1 MTFTRQWGLRA
12 GLLCCLC
19 LLGGWAGLAQAAA
32 YLFASSGA
40 SMPKGCS
47 YGGYSGGVYN
57 FSCGAVTLAWN
68 DTVSIKADSR
78 PARISFTGA
87 FDASNAVINGGGSAS
102 QLTLVVGGN
111 FSTQGSLVAQL
122 QVSGNRT
129 AIFNSGSGITGS
141 ITMGTG
147 TLTLASSNVTVDG
160 SITSSGALLVGAAAR
175 INGPVSAA
183 SVTDTSSNAVYGS
196 SITASSGAV
205 SLGYGASVAGDIRA
219 EGGSGS
225 VTLAGGNNVGGLI
238 STSGTFTLLASNST
252 IAGSVKAAAVAAA
265 GASGSSIGGGVEA
278 TAGAINLGGS
288 SLTVGGD
295 AVATGI
301 ISLGY
306 NTRVNGCARTT
317 RNSSNSIQLNGWQSG
332 AGGVCCLSGGGSCL
346 PLNSACYSN
355 SSGGSLALC
364 KTTLP
369 PVLGKTSSAASAVVG
384 DVVSFTLS
392 VSNPND
398 DPLNNLVLTDVM
410 PAGMVY
416 VNHVAQQGSVVVS
429 GQSLTWTLPSL
440 AGKASAQMTLVVR
453 LNQQGSLTNTLSSPG
468 AISVSRSILVLSQ
481 ATTHFRMDEVEDS
494 WTGADGEVVD
504 SGGTA
509 LHGRRMATTASTGTN
524 VVTPDPTI
532 ESQFASVDGSF
543 CNAGSFDGGGVVMVP
558 GDSRFDYST
567 KLSATAWIYPTARPS
582 SDLYSILS
590 NDKNYEFHI
599 NPSGKLY
606 WWWNSSNLT
615 SASTIPLNK
624 WTHVAITF
632 DSVSGRQYIYI
643 NGVRDGNTGS
653 WKGTLQPNGCNF
665 YIGGDVST
673 SAGCPFMPA
682 RNFRGKIDEVKLYN
696 YELSQAEV
704 QADMT
709 LGRSCSGAFDH
720 LRVIHDGSASI
731 CNPESVEVLACLDVD
746 CTKLYPG
753 TVTARLTPGGSTFTF
768 SGGATSTQ
776 ISSATAGNVTIGYNS
791 INPAPSNGLRCF
803 NGATE
808 NCTMNFASASCSFD
822 AVEKGALPKTPIYTK
837 LANTAF
843 NLDVL
848 ALSGSAAVNAAY
860 TGTVAVDLVDT
871 SSSSCPTG
879 AGLSTAQNLVFAAA
893 DKGRKNV
900 SFTYA
905 AAAKNVRV
913 RMKVGSSAPSCSYD
927 NFAIRPQQLT
937 VSAPLMNNAG
947 ASGTPAAVAG
957 TDFTLDAQADVAS
970 GYDGTPVIKEGLVTA
985 SGDDSDLITAGTLTG
1000 SFNAATGSKASGTF
1014 QYRDVG
1020 NIRFLKEAVLDEKF
1034 TDVDQG
1040 KAVPDCLIG
1049 SVKNS
1054 LEDGEVR
1061 YGCSIGSA
1069 VSPLL
1074 GRWYPSHFS
1083 FAGTLTPGCIAGGY
1097 TYMGGDSL
1105 QVSLVI
1111 KAHAKGSGTAS
1122 ASDPVTARYKAGSVT
1137 VTETN
1142 AGEVLKNDKRL
1153 GQPDRPASPGKDP
1166 WADVVWT
1173 DGVWSWSGGYRFAKA
1188 SPPDGPFD
1196 DYRLKVEVKDDDGAK
1211 LLASTPAQVTD
1222 DASNST
1228 MIRHGR
1234 LWAANAYGSEYLPL
1248 PVPAQVQY
1256 WSATGWTRNLLDSCT
1271 LLTLPTKDNGGLLF
1285 YPPGA
1290 RNQLAAGETLATLQ
1304 GSNGATHKVVK
1315 GDAGLRLS
1323 APGAGNYGYLD
1334 IPLGILG
1341 GGNGWLDL
1349 AVPTV
1354 RACFGVCG
1362 PRSPVIFRRELR

>member
-183 SVTDTSSNAVYGS
+183 SVTDTSSGAVYGS

-295 AVATGI
+295 AVATGV

-369 PVLGKTSSAASAVVG
+369 PVLGKVSSSASAVVG

-398 DPLNNLVLTDVM
+398 EPMDNLVLTDVM

-416 VNHVAQQGSVVVS
+416 MNHVAQQGSVVVS

-720 LRVIHDGSASI
+720 LRVIHDGTASI

-776 ISSATAGNVTIGYNS
+776 ISSATAGDVAIGYNS
-791 INPAPSNGLRCF
+791 INPTPSNGLHCF

-843 NLDVL
+843 KLDVL
-848 ALSGSAAVNAAY
+848 ALSGGGIVNAAY

-879 AGLSTAQNLVFAAA
+879 AGLNTAQNLVFAAA
-893 DKGRKNV
+893 DKGRKEAE
-900 SFTYA
+900 FTYA

-927 NFAIRPQQLT
+927 NFAIRPLQLT

-1000 SFNAATGSKASGTF
+1000 NFNAATGSKASGTF

-1040 KAVPDCLIG
+1040 KAVPDCVVG

-1054 LEDGEVR
+1054 LNGGR
-1061 YGCSIGSA
+1061 YGCSIGSE

-1083 FAGTLTPGCIAGGY
+1083 FAGTLTPGCAAGGF
-1097 TYMGGDSL
+1097 TYMGDDSL

-1122 ASDPVTARYKAGSVT
+1122 ASDPVTVRYKAGSVT
-1137 VTETN
+1137 VTAIN
-1142 AGEVLKNDKRL
+1142 GGASAPLRL
-1153 GQPDRPASPGKDP
+1153 DQPDLPAMPDKSL
-1166 WADVVWT
+1166 WSA
-1173 DGVWSWSGGYRFAKA
+1173 GVWKLEDTYRFAKA

>member
-1 MTFTRQWGLRA
+1 
-12 GLLCCLC
+12 
-19 LLGGWAGLAQAAA
+19 
-32 YLFASSGA
+32 
-40 SMPKGCS
+40 
-47 YGGYSGGVYN
+47 
-57 FSCGAVTLAWN
+57 
-68 DTVSIKADSR
+68 
-78 PARISFTGA
+78 
-87 FDASNAVINGGGSAS
+87 
-102 QLTLVVGGN
+102 
-111 FSTQGSLVAQL
+111 
-122 QVSGNRT
+122 
-129 AIFNSGSGITGS
+129 
-141 ITMGTG
+141 
-147 TLTLASSNVTVDG
+147 
-160 SITSSGALLVGAAAR
+160 
-175 INGPVSAA
+175 
-183 SVTDTSSNAVYGS
+183 
-196 SITASSGAV
+196 
-205 SLGYGASVAGDIRA
+205 
-219 EGGSGS
+219 
-225 VTLAGGNNVGGLI
+225 
-238 STSGTFTLLASNST
+238 
-252 IAGSVKAAAVAAA
+252 
-265 GASGSSIGGGVEA
+265 
-278 TAGAINLGGS
+278 
-288 SLTVGGD
+288 
-295 AVATGI
+295 VATGI

-720 LRVIHDGSASI
+720 LRVIHDGTASI

-753 TVTARLTPGGSTFTF
+753 TVTARLTPGGSAFTF

-776 ISSATAGNVTIGYNS
+776 ISSATAGNVAIGYNS
-791 INPAPSNGLRCF
+791 INPMPSNGLRCF

-808 NCTMNFASASCSFD
+808 NCIMNFASASCGFD

-843 NLDVL
+843 KLDVL
-848 ALSGSAAVNAAY
+848 ALSESGTVNTAY

-871 SSSSCPTG
+871 SGSSCPTG
-879 AGLSTAQNLVFAAA
+879 AGLNTAQNLVFAAA
-893 DKGRKNV
+893 DKGRKEIEL
-900 SFTYA
+900 TYA

-913 RMKVGSSAPSCSYD
+913 RVKVGSSPPSCSHD

-985 SGDDSDLITAGTLTG
+985 SGDDSDLIIAGTLTG

-1020 NIRFLKEAVLDEKF
+1020 NIRFLKDAVVDESF
-1034 TDVDQG
+1034 TAVDQG

-1049 SVKNS
+1049 NAENS
-1054 LEDGEVR
+1054 LNGGR

-1069 VSPLL
+1069 ETPLL

-1083 FAGTLTPGCIAGGY
+1083 FAGTLTPGCAAGGF
-1097 TYMGGDSL
+1097 TYMGDDSL
-1105 QVSLVI
+1105 QVALAI
-1111 KAHAKGSGTAS
+1111 KAHAKGSGAAS

-1137 VTETN
+1137 VKAIN
-1142 AGEVLKNDKRL
+1142 GGASAPLRL
-1153 GQPDRPASPGKDP
+1153 DQPDLPAMPDKSL
-1166 WADVVWT
+1166 WSA
-1173 DGVWSWSGGYRFAKA
+1173 GVWKLEDTYRFTKA

-1211 LLASTPAQVTD
+1211 LLTSIPAQVTD
-1222 DASNST
+1222 DATNST

-1271 LLTLPTKDNGGLLF
+1271 LLTLPTVANEGLKF
-1285 YPPGA
+1285 QPQGA

>member
-1 MTFTRQWGLRA
+1 MTFARQWGLRA

-47 YGGYSGGVYN
+47 YGGYSGGVFN

-87 FDASNAVINGGGSAS
+87 FDASNAVINGGGSAD

-111 FSTQGSLVAQL
+111 FTTQGSLVAQL
-122 QVSGNRT
+122 QVSGSRT
-129 AIFNSGSGITGS
+129 AIFNSGSSITGS

-183 SVTDTSSNAVYGS
+183 SVTDTSSSAVYGS
-196 SITASSGAV
+196 SITASNGAV

-238 STSGTFTLLASNST
+238 STSGTFTLLGSSST
-252 IAGSVKAAAVAAA
+252 IAGSIKAAVVMAL

-306 NTRVNGCARTT
+306 NTRVHGCARTT
-317 RNSSNSIQLNGWQSG
+317 RTSMWSIQLNGWQSG

-346 PLNSACYSN
+346 PLENACYSN
-355 SSGGSLALC
+355 SSGSSLALC
-364 KTTLP
+364 KTTLA
-369 PVLGKTSSAASAVVG
+369 PVLGKVASTASAVVG

-398 DPLNNLVLTDVM
+398 EPMADLVLTDVM
-410 PAGMVY
+410 PAGMAY
-416 VNHVAQQGSVVVS
+416 VNHVAQQGSVVAS
-429 GQSLTWTLPSL
+429 GQTVTWTLPAL

-453 LNQQGSLTNTLSSPG
+453 LNQQGSLTNTFSSPG

-481 ATTHFRMDEVEDS
+481 ATTHFRMDEVEGS
-494 WTGADGEVVD
+494 WNGADGEVVD

-606 WWWNSSNLT
+606 WWWNSSSLT
-615 SASTIPLNK
+615 SASTIPLNQ

-643 NGVRDGNTGS
+643 NGVRDGNSGS

-673 SAGCPFMPA
+673 SASCPFMPA

-720 LRVIHDGSASI
+720 LRVIHDGTASI

-776 ISSATAGNVTIGYNS
+776 ISSATPGNVAIGYNS
-791 INPAPSNGLRCF
+791 INPAPTNGLRCF

-822 AVEKGALPKTPIYTK
+822 AVEKAAASQAPIYTK
-837 LANTAF
+837 LSGSLF
-843 NLDVL
+843 ELDVL
-848 ALSGSAAVNAAY
+848 ALSGGAVVNAAY
-860 TGTVAVDLVDT
+860 TGTVAVDLVDA

-879 AGLSTAQNLVFAAA
+879 AGLSTAQDLVFAAA

-927 NFAIRPQQLT
+927 NFAIRPKQLT
-937 VSAPLMNNAG
+937 VSAPLMNNTVG
-947 ASGTPAAVAG
+947 TGTPAAVAG
-957 TDFTLDAQADVAS
+957 TDFTLDAQSGVLS
-970 GYDGTPVIKEGLVTA
+970 GYDGTPVIKADKVEA
-985 SGDDSDLITAGTLTG
+985 AAGDPIHSGTLSG
-1000 SFNAATGSKASGTF
+1000 AFNAATGSKASGTF

-1020 NIRFLKEAVLDEKF
+1020 NIRFPENAVVDESF
-1034 TDVDQG
+1034 TAVDQG
-1040 KAVPDCLIG
+1040 KAVPDCVVG
-1049 SVKNS
+1049 SADNS
-1054 LEDGEVR
+1054 QSGGR
-1061 YGCSIGSA
+1061 YGCNISNQKVSI
-1069 VSPLL
+1069 V

-1083 FAGTLTPGCIAGGY
+1083 FAGTLTPGCAAGGF
-1097 TYMGGDSL
+1097 TYMGDDSL
-1105 QVSLVI
+1105 QVSLAI
-1111 KAHAKGSGTAS
+1111 KAHAKGSGAAS
-1122 ASDPVTARYKAGSVT
+1122 ASDPVTARYKAGSVS
-1137 VTETN
+1137 VTASN
-1142 AGEVLKNDKRL
+1142 AGVAVPPRL
-1153 GQPDRPASPGKDP
+1153 DQPDLPAMPDKNLWSAG
-1166 WADVVWT
+1166 VWT
-1173 DGVWSWSGGYRFAKA
+1173 LEDTYRFTKA
-1188 SPPDGPFD
+1188 GPPDGPFD
-1196 DYRLKVEVKDDDGAK
+1196 DYRLKVEVVDGDGAK
-1211 LLASTPAQVTD
+1211 LLVSTPAQVTD
-1222 DASNST
+1222 DATNST

-1271 LLTLPTKDNGGLLF
+1271 LLTLPTVANEGLDF
-1285 YPPGA
+1285 KTQGA

-1304 GSNGATHKVVK
+1304 GSNGATQQVVK

-1334 IPLGILG
+1334 IPLGILR

>member
-1 MTFTRQWGLRA
+1 MTFARQWGLRA

-47 YGGYSGGVYN
+47 YGGYSGGVFN

-78 PARISFTGA
+78 PAQISFSGA
-87 FDASNAVINGGGSAS
+87 FDASNAVINGGGSAD

-111 FSTQGSLVAQL
+111 FTTQGSLVAQL
-122 QVSGNRT
+122 QVSGSRT
-129 AIFNSGSGITGS
+129 AIFNSGSSITGS

-183 SVTDTSSNAVYGS
+183 SVTDTSSSAVYGS

-225 VTLAGGNNVGGLI
+225 ITLAGGNNVGGLI
-238 STSGTFTLLASNST
+238 STSGTFTLLGSSST
-252 IAGSVKAAAVAAA
+252 IAGSIKAAVVMAL

-306 NTRVNGCARTT
+306 NSRVHGCARTT
-317 RNSSNSIQLNGWQSG
+317 RTSMWSIQLNGWQSG

-346 PLNSACYSN
+346 PLENACYSN
-355 SSGGSLALC
+355 SSGSSLALC
-364 KTTLP
+364 KTTLA
-369 PVLGKTSSAASAVVG
+369 PVLGKVASTASAVVG

-398 DPLNNLVLTDVM
+398 EPMADLVLTDVM
-410 PAGMVY
+410 PAGMAY
-416 VNHVAQQGSVVVS
+416 VNHVAQQGSVVAS
-429 GQSLTWTLPSL
+429 GQTVTWTLPAL

-453 LNQQGSLTNTLSSPG
+453 LNQQGSLTNTFSSPG

-481 ATTHFRMDEVEDS
+481 ATTHFRMDEVEGS
-494 WTGADGEVVD
+494 WNGADGEVVD

-632 DSVSGRQYIYI
+632 DSGSGRQYIYI

-720 LRVIHDGSASI
+720 LRVIHDGTASI

-776 ISSATAGNVTIGYNS
+776 ISSATPGNVAIGYNS
-791 INPAPSNGLRCF
+791 INPAPTNGLRCF

-822 AVEKGALPKTPIYTK
+822 AVEKAAASQTPIYTK
-837 LANTAF
+837 LSGSLF
-843 NLDVL
+843 ELDVL
-848 ALSGSAAVNAAY
+848 ALSGGAVVNAAY
-860 TGTVAVDLVDT
+860 TGTVAVDLVDA

-879 AGLSTAQNLVFAAA
+879 AGLSTAQDLVFAAA

-927 NFAIRPQQLT
+927 NFAIRPKQLT
-937 VSAPLMNNAG
+937 VSAPLMNNTVG
-947 ASGTPAAVAG
+947 TGTPAAVAG
-957 TDFTLDAQADVAS
+957 TDFTLDAQSGVLS
-970 GYDGTPVIKEGLVTA
+970 GYDGTPVIKADKVEA
-985 SGDDSDLITAGTLTG
+985 AAGDPIHSGTLSG
-1000 SFNAATGSKASGTF
+1000 AFNAATGSKASGTF

-1020 NIRFLKEAVLDEKF
+1020 NIRFPENAVVDESF
-1034 TDVDQG
+1034 TAVDQG
-1040 KAVPDCLIG
+1040 KAVPDCVVG
-1049 SVKNS
+1049 SADNS
-1054 LEDGEVR
+1054 QSGGR
-1061 YGCSIGSA
+1061 YGCNISNQKVSI
-1069 VSPLL
+1069 V

-1083 FAGTLTPGCIAGGY
+1083 FAGTLTPGCAAGGY
-1097 TYMGGDSL
+1097 TYMGDDSL
-1105 QVSLVI
+1105 QVSLAI
-1111 KAHAKGSGTAS
+1111 KAHAKGSGAAS
-1122 ASDPVTARYKAGSVT
+1122 ASDPVTARYKAGSVS
-1137 VTETN
+1137 VTASN
-1142 AGEVLKNDKRL
+1142 AGVAVPPRL
-1153 GQPDRPASPGKDP
+1153 DQPDLPAMPDKNLWSAG
-1166 WADVVWT
+1166 VWT
-1173 DGVWSWSGGYRFAKA
+1173 LEDTYRFTKA
-1188 SPPDGPFD
+1188 GPPDGPFD
-1196 DYRLKVEVKDDDGAK
+1196 DYRLKVEVVDGDGAK
-1211 LLASTPAQVTD
+1211 LLVSTPAQVTD
-1222 DASNST
+1222 DATNST

-1271 LLTLPTKDNGGLLF
+1271 LLTLPTVANEGLKF
-1285 YPPGA
+1285 QPQGA

-1304 GSNGATHKVVK
+1304 GSDGATQQVVK

-1334 IPLGILG
+1334 IPLGILR